1 MLRYSEKIFGLR
13 RRIKDIGDGRIRPRI
28 KTPTVIT
35 SVLVMMLS
43 RMGSFNALEQTR
55 SCLFWK
61 EQNKGVLPSADTI
74 GNVVSQVDLAAL
86 RAEIRN
92 VYSRLKRNKALRP
105 LFPNSRFAVIVDGHE
120 SSASFRQCCCGCLHR
135 EVKTASGT
143 AIQFYH
149 RHVMAVLL
157 CRDFV
162 LLLDLE
168 MQRPGEDEVAAA
180 TRLLQRLFRDY
191 PRAFDM
197 VIADG
202 LYARASFFKMVVS
215 HGKEVIAVLKDNRRD
230 LFQDAMGLFAQEE
243 PAVFQQGRLTRRCWD
258 IEGFT
263 SWVQL
268 GKDARVV
275 RSLETKTVRRR
286 MTGREESRESDW
298 MWATT
303 VPKERVGTE
312 PFVVTS
318 HKRWDIE
325 NKAFNELVNFW
336 HADHVYKHTPTAIEA
351 CWLLTMLAYNIF
363 EAFINLNVK
372 AIVREAYTKQHLGRM
387 IAAELY
393 SNIPSLCRPP

>member
-1 MLRYSEKIFGLR
+1 
-13 RRIKDIGDGRIRPRI
+13 
-28 KTPTVIT
+28 
-35 SVLVMMLS
+35 MMLS
-43 RMGSFNALEQTR
+43 RMGSFNSLEQTR
-55 SCLFWK
+55 SYFFWK
-61 EQNKGVLPSADTI
+61 EHNKGVLPSADTI
-74 GNVVSQVDLAAL
+74 GNVVSRVDLTAL

-105 LFPNSRFAVIVDGHE
+105 LFPNSSFAVIIDGHE
-120 SSASFRQCCCGCLHR
+120 SSASFKQCCCGCLHR

-143 AIQFYH
+143 VIQFYH

-168 MQRPGEDEVAAA
+168 IQRPGEDEVAAA
-180 TRLLQRLFRDY
+180 TRLLERLFRDY

-197 VIADG
+197 VVADG
-202 LYARASFFKMVVS
+202 LYARASFFKMVVN
-215 HGKEVIAVLKDNRRD
+215 HGKEAIAVLKDNRRD
-230 LFQDAMGLFAQEE
+230 LFKDAIGLFAQEE
-243 PAVFQQGRLTRRCWD
+243 PVVLRQGRLTRRCWD

-268 GKDARVV
+268 GKDVRVV

-286 MTGREESRESDW
+286 LIGQEESCESDW

-303 VPKERVGTE
+303 VSKERVGTE

-325 NKAFNELVNFW
+325 NKAFNELVNYW

-372 AIVREAYTKQHLGRM
+372 AIVRQAHTKQHLGRM
-387 IAAELY
+387 IAAEVY
-393 SNIPSLCRPP
+393 AGIPSLCRPP